1 MSYSVAVF
9 RYPDLSFILSLSFFF
24 FFLYYHFHQI
34 FTQPS
39 PQVHEKSVLSGP
51 IEVWLSLKTYLHQW
65 NMGKNVS
72 VKVLKISFSSPGE
85 ALPLQ

>member
-1 MSYSVAVF
+1 MHWTPTVCEGTGGESDPDEKARLVGGDAGWPPHLVA
-9 RYPDLSFILSLSFFF
+9 S
-24 FFLYYHFHQI
+24 
-34 FTQPS
+34 
-39 PQVHEKSVLSGP
+39 QVHEKSVLSGP